1 MNDLKYRQELGKG
14 MNNSMNGIAYS
25 IEALDNIRDLMNDE
39 AVRNLISGFLDMQQ
53 LYNAAIKEVRTKLEI
68 LDDEFSSKHN
78 RNPIHTIE
86 SRLKNVASLLTKM
99 SSKDIELTVDSMR
112 EKIFDIAGI
121 RVICSYVEDIYLIER
136 LLLSQTD
143 VRLIRRKD
151 YIEHPKPNGYRSL
164 HIVISVPIFLSD
176 KVESVPVEVQIR
188 TIAMDFWASLEHHM
202 RYKAK
207 HESLPEGIEDELL
220 ECSKTIADL
229 DYKMQGIYKRIK

>member
-1 MNDLKYRQELGKG
+1 
-14 MNNSMNGIAYS
+14 MNGIGYS

-39 AVRNLISGFLDMQQ
+39 AVRNLISGFIDMQQ
-53 LYNAAIKEVRTKLEI
+53 LYNSAIKEVRTKLEI

-86 SRLKNVASLLTKM
+86 SRLKNVASVLTKM
-99 SSKDIELTVDSMR
+99 SSKDMELTVDSMR
-112 EKIFDIAGI
+112 DRIFDIAGI

-143 VRLIRRKD
+143 VRLLRRKD

-207 HESLPEGIEDELL
+207 REELPEGIEGELL
-220 ECSKTIADL
+220 ECSKTIAEL
-229 DYKMQGIYKRIK
+229 DYKMQGIYKKIK